1 MAWCRSW
8 ASVLSPGADVDGDV
22 DGDVG
27 GDVDGDGL
35 GVVVGSAR
43 ATPLPVSGRAPGA
56 PTVAAKVLFR
66 MVPPMGD
73 APRGSGTD
81 TGSVRNLWAA
91 CASTLTWLARPGCA
105 GPRELC
111 AVGGDRA
118 SPPRRRH
125 GVLVGVPPVSSAS
138 GAGGSAGSPP

>member
-8 ASVLSPGADVDGDV
+8 TSVLSPGGDV
-22 DGDVG
+22 D

-43 ATPLPVSGRAPGA
+43 ATPIPVNVGAPAA
-56 PTVAAKVLFR
+56 PTVATKVLFR

-73 APRGSGTD
+73 APRGPGTD

-91 CASTLTWLARPGCA
+91 CASGLTWLARPDV
-105 GPRELC
+105 R
-111 AVGGDRA
+111 DT
-118 SPPRRRH
+118 
-125 GVLVGVPPVSSAS
+125 
-138 GAGGSAGSPP
+138 GSPPEPLL